1 MRGFFGIGCYQPKTS
16 TNLGTLWRSCL
27 EFNAGFMFT
36 VAARC
41 FMETDRHEPQER
53 IEKLASFAGQPSN
66 TTKADRH
73 IPLFVWPEL
82 KDMTLPT
89 GAMLVGIEQSDRSTP
104 LESFTHPEQAVYI
117 LGAED
122 RRIVGGS
129 PGLLHWRNRS
139 HQHASLS
146 ERRSRRKH
154 CYVRPRSKE
163 TQTRA
168 QNTLCRE
175 GKREAQ
181 RSATALTR
189 LKFISY
195 ARRRLVAIR

>member
-41 FMETDRHEPQER
+41 FMESDRHEPQER

-122 RRIVGGS
+122 RGLSEEVQDYCTGGIVHISTHRCLNVAVAGSIVMYDRALKKHRHERKTIYAGKVNEKHSGLQPLS
-129 PGLLHWRNRS
+129 PGS
-139 HQHASLS
+139 SLQVT
-146 ERRSRRKH
+146 H
-154 CYVRPRSKE
+154 V
-163 TQTRA
+163 
-168 QNTLCRE
+168 E
-175 GKREAQ
+175 G
-181 RSATALTR
+181 
-189 LKFISY
+189 
-195 ARRRLVAIR
+195 